1 MSRTSDGDGKERRG
15 VSAGARA
22 REVTIGGRGH
32 AAIRGTH
39 AKTLELVSAAEI
51 TARATCVV
59 GVAVE
64 TASGDLAGFV
74 GPVSIRL
81 RAGGHE
87 DVVHALAN
95 PRFQPGDRLVVR
107 CSGHRS
113 GETFAVDADRG
124 AAGLDRG
131 LVTALG
137 TPGARLEVTVRQETP
152 PGERGAG
159 LLTVLALGSGETAGL
174 AARAAAELRAGG
186 LLVALDQEARR
197 AASAAA
203 PAVPSLTLP
212 DGLARCLD
220 ALAAGERVVLVGARE
235 TPGLRPPGRELLAG
249 ALAAGTP
256 LQAVGLP
263 AELAAL
269 VLSGLPGERLV
280 LGGRLGRDRAARA
293 TALAAVAA
301 GATGV
306 WSAAPGPLASW
317 IAEVEARLTGAT
329 VAVVLDPGGPGET
342 VLRGGPA
349 AVRRSLAARRQAGSA
364 RRASRGDALV
374 VVAPPREPP
383 AGLPAELAGLLA
395 ALLRAGV
402 PARTLA
408 GALAGQPGWSRREAY
423 AAVLSLKGAPAG

>member
-1 MSRTSDGDGKERRG
+1 
-15 VSAGARA
+15 VPAGARA
-22 REVTIGGRGH
+22 REVTIAGRGH
-32 AAIRGTH
+32 AAIRGSH

-59 GVAVE
+59 GVAAE
-64 TASGDLAGFV
+64 TGRQDLAGFV

-87 DVVHALAN
+87 DVVHAVAN

-107 CSGHRS
+107 RSRHAS

-124 AAGLDRG
+124 AGGLDRG
-131 LVTALG
+131 LVGALA
-137 TPGARLEVTVRQETP
+137 TPGARLEVTVRQEP
-152 PGERGAG
+152 PAGERGAG
-159 LLTVLALGSGETAGL
+159 LLTVLALGAGETAGL
-174 AARAAAELRAGG
+174 AARAAAELRAAA
-186 LLVALDQEARR
+186 LLVALDPEARR
-197 AASAAA
+197 AAGAAA
-203 PAVPSLTLP
+203 PGVGSLTLP
-212 DGLARCLD
+212 DGLARCLE
-220 ALAAGERVVLVGARE
+220 ALAAGERVVLAGARE

-269 VLSGLPGERLV
+269 VLSGLPGERLL

-293 TALAAVAA
+293 TAVAAVAA

-306 WSAAPGPLASW
+306 WWAAPGTAASW
-317 IAEVEARLTGAT
+317 LAEVAARLPGAS
-329 VAVVLDPGGPGET
+329 VAVVLDPGGPGEA

-349 AVRRSLAARRQAGSA
+349 AVRRSLAERRQAGA
-364 RRASRGDALV
+364 AGGAGRGDVLV
-374 VVAPPREPP
+374 VAAPPEEPL
-383 AGLPAELAGLLA
+383 AGLPAQLAGLLA

-408 GALAGQPGWSRREAY
+408 AALAGQPGWSRREAY
-423 AAVLSLKGAPAG
+423 AAVLSLKDAPAG